1 MCLPKKSER
10 GICLFVNTV
19 VLVLVLEKITMNEP
33 AFDHERL
40 DVDRIEYDYEYRDAK
55 YEYEKD
61 NRRVIGGGG
70 RLANERTRS
79 KRKR

>member
-1 MCLPKKSER
+1 MCLPEKSER

-40 DVDRIEYDYEYRDAK
+40 DVDRIEYDYEY
-55 YEYEKD
+55 EKD